1 MQAGLQQA
9 SRRTSHT
16 PHFPAAA
23 RYTDAL
29 GEEVAGCEG
38 TAFYRLHRCGRANA
52 GSASCVHPPSTL
64 PPACLLDVQLLHP
77 TPSLVP
83 GVATPCPPPSHPAVI
98 RVLRDIA
105 PGEEITMSYIGEG
118 MRARESAGTLTLHAA
133 CLPYCLPP

>member
-1 MQAGLQQA
+1 MDGSGERCWVGRVCALMGVVVAAQA
-9 SRRTSHT
+9 
-16 PHFPAAA
+16 
-23 RYTDAL
+23 
-29 GEEVAGCEG
+29 
-38 TAFYRLHRCGRANA
+38 
-52 GSASCVHPPSTL
+52 
-64 PPACLLDVQLLHP
+64 PACAALPHP